1 MLIILKTTKLIVS
14 LFCRLERLMSQ
25 GSQIFRHPM
34 KSAELKQWDY
44 SSQSTKMFL
53 SKPGT
58 SLYSAL
64 PLVQLS
70 ITFVIGCFEEHDF
83 SFFQ

>member
-1 MLIILKTTKLIVS
+1 
-14 LFCRLERLMSQ
+14 MSQ

-34 KSAELKQWDY
+34 KSAELKQLDY

-53 SKPGT
+53 SKI
-58 SLYSAL
+58 SLQLQGAL

-70 ITFVIGCFEEHDF
+70 IIFVKVVLKNMT
-83 SFFQ
+83 FFQQLSLKLIANLVD